1 MDLPLSLVDDLHCIP
16 HDRPVTLLLRHSAR
30 YPILDPAETYTVG
43 LTPEGFTMAEN
54 LGWLL
59 GRLYPGGRLL
69 SSPVGRCIDTAEAIS
84 RGAGWPGQA
93 ETDERLSH
101 PFIAPAFESFVQG
114 QVNGVLPW
122 QARAVLALLLAHT
135 DSGPQLDV
143 LVTHDTILVT
153 LVGCL
158 LKTPVSKEFWPGFLE
173 GMFVWRA
180 DEQVC
185 LRWRGGEWRFQ
196 PAEFGS

>member
-1 MDLPLSLVDDLHCIP
+1 MDLPLSLVNDLYCIP
-16 HDRPVTLLLRHSAR
+16 HEKPVALLLRHSAR
-30 YPILDPAETYTVG
+30 HPILDPADTYLAG

-69 SSPVGRCIDTAEAIS
+69 SSPVGRCIDTAETIS
-84 RGAGWPGQA
+84 RGAGWSGQV

-101 PFIAPAFESFVQG
+101 PFIEPAFESFVQG
-114 QVNGVLPW
+114 QVNGTLPW
-122 QARAVLALLLAHT
+122 QARSVLALLLAHG

-153 LVGCL
+153 LVGYL
-158 LKTPVSKEFWPGFLE
+158 LQAPVLKESWPGYLE
-173 GMFVWRA
+173 GMFVWQA
-180 DEQVC
+180 DDQVC
-185 LRWRGGEWRFQ
+185 VRWREAEWRFQ
-196 PAEFGS
+196 LAAIGS